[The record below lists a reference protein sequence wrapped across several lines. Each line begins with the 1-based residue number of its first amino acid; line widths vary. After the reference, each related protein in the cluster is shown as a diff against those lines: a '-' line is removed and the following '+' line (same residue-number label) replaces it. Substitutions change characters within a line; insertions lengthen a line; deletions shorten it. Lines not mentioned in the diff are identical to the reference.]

1 MHRIEIAA
9 SKKCAQR
16 SDRADSNVLRGAN
29 DWTLPQCSH
38 GDLKAEDL
46 EDTLVYDYA
55 RIASQP
61 DHSKQYAFGNG
72 TNGGDERSRVP
83 AWAHLSATVGSLP
96 SDHALPAGR
105 DMEYS
110 VPSYPMA
117 LYASSGVEDDA
128 AGVYSFLNSN
138 DSLDYINF

>member
-1 MHRIEIAA
+1 M
-9 SKKCAQR
+9 KCAQR

-29 DWTLPQCSH
+29 DWTFPQRSH

-55 RIASQP
+55 RIAPQP
-61 DHSKQYAFGNG
+61 DHSEQYAFGNG

-83 AWAHLSATVGSLP
+83 AWAHLSASVRSLP
-96 SDHALPAGR
+96 SDHALPADR

-110 VPSYPMA
+110 VPSHPMA
-117 LYASSGVEDDA
+117 LNASPSVQDGA
-128 AGVYSFLNSN
+128 AGDYSFLNSN
-138 DSLDYINF
+138 DNFDYMNF